1 MVEGRTVMTRDRSF
15 DGRSFDRRSLDPGQ
29 SRFGTD
35 ATSRPPGGPQPIG
48 RAVSRLL
55 ARTGYAGEQAS
66 AALAAAWQEA
76 APESFRSG
84 SQPGLV
90 RGGVLEVFVSHSALV
105 QEFGFHKPAVLGRLQ
120 ALVPAAG
127 ITDIRLRVWHEAGR
141 AHDGPGTSGRE
152 FC

>member
-1 MVEGRTVMTRDRSF
+1 MGEGWNVMARHRSS
-15 DGRSFDRRSLDPGQ
+15 GHGDP
-29 SRFGTD
+29 RFGADPAPRST
-35 ATSRPPGGPQPIG
+35 GGPQPIG

-55 ARTGYAGEQAS
+55 ARTGYAREQAS
-66 AALAAAWQEA
+66 ASLAAAWQEA
-76 APESFRSG
+76 APESLRGG

-105 QEFGFHKPAVLGRLQ
+105 QEFGFHKPAVIERLA

-141 AHDGPGTSGRE
+141 GSS
-152 FC
+152 

>member
-1 MVEGRTVMTRDRSF
+1 MTRHRSS
-15 DGRSFDRRSLDPGQ
+15 GHGDP
-29 SRFGTD
+29 RYAAD
-35 ATSRPPGGPQPIG
+35 ASSRPTGPQPIG

-55 ARTGYAGEQAS
+55 ARTGYASEQATAS
-66 AALAAAWQEA
+66 LAAAWQEA
-76 APESFRSG
+76 VPESLRGG

-105 QEFGFHKPAVLGRLQ
+105 QEFGFHKPGVLLRLA

-141 AHDGPGTSGRE
+141 ETS
-152 FC
+152 